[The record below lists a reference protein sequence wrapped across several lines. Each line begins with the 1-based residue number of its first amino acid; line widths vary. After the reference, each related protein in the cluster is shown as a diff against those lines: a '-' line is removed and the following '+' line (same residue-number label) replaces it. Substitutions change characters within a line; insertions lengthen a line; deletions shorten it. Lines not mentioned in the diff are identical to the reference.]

1 MFDQIKM
8 IKNFLLHFENTV
20 LLVLNV
26 GTSWHVNWL
35 PESSSSVCDCRRN
48 ARSSSTLPYLDPILF
63 CLAFNNICS
72 SALLGFTRNSKIY
85 FIITANDIEVW
96 LYDISFCECWHFERK
111 CNEIQRKF
119 INLGGLSRL
128 YIWILCFD
136 YYFWNWQYFL
146 SGKQWC
152 TTQ

>member
-35 PESSSSVCDCRRN
+35 PESSSSFWDCRRN
-48 ARSSSTLPYLDPILF
+48 ARSSSSLPYLDPILF

-72 SALLGFTRNSKIY
+72 SALLGFTRNSNIY
-85 FIITANDIEVW
+85 FIITTNDMEDLVVRCIILWV
-96 LYDISFCECWHFERK
+96 LTFRK
-111 CNEIQRKF
+111 KMQRNSMKVYY
-119 INLGGLSRL
+119 LGGLSRR
-128 YIWILCFD
+128 YIWILSFKNS
-136 YYFWNWQYFL
+136 FWNWQYFL
-146 SGKQWC
+146 F
-152 TTQ
+152 